1 MRLASFGN
9 TCLVLLLAVTFAPVA
24 RADHAGDT
32 SGTPDLV
39 VDQKFLQ
46 NHWIVRDEDFGG
58 ADDCAAVEGGI
69 SAGTHRVLRFSVSTP
84 NIGTGDLALGDPN
97 VHFANNDGLYEFAQC
112 PLRVGLDLGAL
123 DDDPEDGRVHRDA
136 PPKI

>member
-1 MRLASFGN
+1 MRITSLGP
-9 TCLVLLLAVTFAPVA
+9 TCLMLLLTVALAPA
-24 RADHAGDT
+24 AWADHTGDT

-46 NHWIVRDEDFGG
+46 NHWIVRDEDFA

-97 VHFANNDGLYEFAQC
+97 VHVANNDGLYEFAQC
-112 PLRVGLDLGAL
+112 HKHFHFRHYAKYELIGSRM
-123 DDDPEDGRVHRDA
+123 R
-136 PPKI
+136 

>member
-1 MRLASFGN
+1 M
-9 TCLVLLLAVTFAPVA
+9 LLLTVALAPA
-24 RADHAGDT
+24 AWADHTGDT

-46 NHWIVRDEDFGG
+46 NHWIVRDEDFA

-97 VHFANNDGLYEFAQC
+97 VHVANNDGLYEFAQC
-112 PLRVGLDLGAL
+112 HKHFHFRHYAKYELIGSRM
-123 DDDPEDGRVHRDA
+123 R
-136 PPKI
+136 